1 MAVYGRTT
9 QQPLATRG
17 QFNYCIEYNDGVSHS
32 GQFCVFSDDMISFS
46 WGKLKTFFTIN
57 PITNGSGGSY
67 VQGSGD
73 TVIVDLTT
81 RTLYV
86 HIQGID
92 YEYNI
97 SSFYAFDLNN
107 GGLELEEWHLWGNGT
122 EGRIAVRKP
131 EKVIFYEEDLA
142 QNPMPTENFT
152 RDIRRKHYEFKDHL
166 GNVRITYSDLKNMVA
181 ANDFALDL
189 INTTGYYPFGMQMSA
204 RTFTNTDAIFSDE
217 GHRYGFQGQEKDDE
231 VKGEGNSVNYKYRMH
246 DPRIGRF
253 FSLDPLA
260 PDYPWNSPF
269 AFSENRVIDGVE
281 LEGLEYYYFGD
292 GRFVGKIGTDPSVR
306 RVNDNYTF
314 EQAQYTINKANSN
327 DVDSWAASDILR
339 FAGSTDVG
347 MNYKELRIRAFLS
360 LIRVGE
366 GTLGEKGYETLFGGE
381 SFIEDYGKT
390 YSDHPNVKI
399 EKGKY
404 ISTAAGAY
412 QILKLNW
419 DEYSNKREKYDIQDF
434 SPESQDKFALML
446 ITDKRK
452 AYNDIIN
459 GDLLSAIRK
468 TNREWAS
475 LPGSPYGQPTESFES
490 AISNY
495 LKFISNEL
503 IGISQI
509 KSKEVTKGKE

>member
-9 QQPLATRG
+9 QQPLLTRG

-269 AFSENRVIDGVE
+269 AFSENRVIDGIE
-281 LEGLEYYYFGD
+281 LEGLEYATFTILVVDGKVTDIHTVTDYELKNKNSRGPGISYKYYHINSFTNSQTLIEEFEQNSHGIYQ
-292 GRFVGKIGTDPSVR
+292 GNNNPKLPKIGGDW
-306 RVNDNYTF
+306 NDTYYNYDLEPIDEADANAKQHDLDYDVFGLEDLLGVLDARST
-314 EQAQYTINKANSN
+314 KANY
-327 DVDSWAASDILR
+327 DYIDRAKDILR
-339 FAGSTDVG
+339 RFD
-347 MNYKELRIRAFLS
+347 
-360 LIRVGE
+360 
-366 GTLGEKGYETLFGGE
+366 LGE
-381 SFIEDYGKT
+381 I
-390 YSDHPNVKI
+390 
-399 EKGKY
+399 
-404 ISTAAGAY
+404 
-412 QILKLNW
+412 
-419 DEYSNKREKYDIQDF
+419 DEYTNKKI
-434 SPESQDKFALML
+434 SQETADAANFGLQGFKIAEYL
-446 ITDKRK
+446 K
-452 AYNDIIN
+452 NDI
-459 GDLLSAIRK
+459 K
-468 TNREWAS
+468 YEK
-475 LPGSPYGQPTESFES
+475 PHP
-490 AISNY
+490 
-495 LKFISNEL
+495 
-503 IGISQI
+503 
-509 KSKEVTKGKE
+509 

>member
-1 MAVYGRTT
+1 MKKFDYSK
-9 QQPLATRG
+9 
-17 QFNYCIEYNDGVSHS
+17 I
-32 GQFCVFSDDMISFS
+32 
-46 WGKLKTFFTIN
+46 KTFNT
-57 PITNGSGGSY
+57 
-67 VQGSGD
+67 
-73 TVIVDLTT
+73 
-81 RTLYV
+81 
-86 HIQGID
+86 
-92 YEYNI
+92 
-97 SSFYAFDLNN
+97 ALNN
-107 GGLELEEWHLWGNGT
+107 L
-122 EGRIAVRKP
+122 R
-131 EKVIFYEEDLA
+131 
-142 QNPMPTENFT
+142 
-152 RDIRRKHYEFKDHL
+152 
-166 GNVRITYSDLKNMVA
+166 
-181 ANDFALDL
+181 
-189 INTTGYYPFGMQMSA
+189 
-204 RTFTNTDAIFSDE
+204 IFSDE